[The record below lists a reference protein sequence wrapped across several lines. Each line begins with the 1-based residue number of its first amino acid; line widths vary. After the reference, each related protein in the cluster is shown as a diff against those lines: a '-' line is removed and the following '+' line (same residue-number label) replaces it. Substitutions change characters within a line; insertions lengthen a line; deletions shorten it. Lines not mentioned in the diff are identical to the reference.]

1 MKVKVDINEETITK
15 EGETIEEIIEKCG
28 YTIESVIVLKKGNVV
43 LEEDIADGDTIE
55 IVPVASG
62 G

>member
-1 MKVKVDINEETITK
+1 MKVKVNMVHEETLT